1 MHTGALRASVI
12 GIGLFIILF
21 GFLLSL
27 GIGYPIEIFLII
39 GFINIIFGFMTPKTP
54 GLLFQP
60 DPASPVKLIVD
71 KARSKTGT
79 YQLVFSDNR
88 LIMKKL
94 ASTTGVVAAAFLF
107 AIIGG
112 MVGALTGY
120 SLQEY
125 LVERRR
131 NIIRRENAL
140 MSVTNGDVE
149 IPYDTISQV
158 ELAGTKLKIS
168 SPNGPATI
176 VMHKKYPPMIMAKL
190 REMIPSRAWTN
201 QPSFSS

>member
-1 MHTGALRASVI
+1 MRASVI

-39 GFINIIFGFMTPKTP
+39 GFINIIFGFMTPKSP

-60 DPASPVKLIVD
+60 ETASPVKLIVD

-79 YQLVFSDNR
+79 YQLVFADNR

-94 ASTTGVVAAAFLF
+94 ASTTGVVAVAFLF

-131 NIIRRENAL
+131 NKIRQENTL
-140 MSVTNGDVE
+140 VSITNGDVG
-149 IPYDTISQV
+149 IPTTAS
-158 ELAGTKLKIS
+158 AKS
-168 SPNGPATI
+168 S
-176 VMHKKYPPMIMAKL
+176 
-190 REMIPSRAWTN
+190 
-201 QPSFSS
+201 